1 MLNNYKPIPVS
12 VPVIIL
18 LILLSI
24 FLFVVE
30 FLLIPGVTIAGI
42 SGAILLIAAIFMG
55 YKYHGMTT
63 GNLILGGTFVLFI
76 ATTVVILKGRTW
88 KRISLHTTI
97 DSDVTTDDKGQ
108 EGVKAGDTG
117 RSVSRLNP
125 MGKAMIGGRVYEV
138 KSLTGYVDEQE
149 EIEVVK
155 VSGSQ
160 IIVKPKSKQ
169 I

>member
-1 MLNNYKPIPVS
+1 MSI
-12 VPVIIL
+12 PVIIF

-30 FLLIPGVTIAGI
+30 FLLIPGITVAGI
-42 SGAILLIAAIFMG
+42 GGALLLIAALFMG
-55 YKYHGMTT
+55 YKYHGVTT
-63 GNLILGGTFVLFI
+63 GNLLLAGTFVLFV

-97 DSDVTTDDKGQ
+97 DSRVNMQ
-108 EGVKAGDTG
+108 EEGVAAVKTGDTG
-117 RSVSRLNP
+117 KTVSRLNP
-125 MGKAMIGGRVYEV
+125 MGKVMIAGRVYEA
-138 KSLTGYVDEQE
+138 KSITGYVEQQE

-155 VSGSQ
+155 VSGKQ

>member
-1 MLNNYKPIPVS
+1 VS
-12 VPVIIL
+12 IPVIIF

-30 FLLIPGVTIAGI
+30 FLLIPGITVAGV
-42 SGAILLIAAIFMG
+42 GGGILLIAALFMG
-55 YKYHGMTT
+55 YKYHGVTT
-63 GNLILGGTFVLFI
+63 GNLLLAGTFVLFV

-97 DSDVTTDDKGQ
+97 NGKVNAAEQGEDA
-108 EGVKAGDTG
+108 VKAGDTG
-117 RSVSRLNP
+117 KTVSRLNP
-125 MGKAMIGGRVYEV
+125 MGKVMIGGKVYEA
-138 KSLTGYVDEQE
+138 KSVTGYVDQQE

-155 VSGSQ
+155 VSGSK
-160 IIVKPKSKQ
+160 IVVKPKSRK

>member
-1 MLNNYKPIPVS
+1 VS
-12 VPVIIL
+12 IPVIIF

-30 FLLIPGVTIAGI
+30 FLLIPGITVAGI
-42 SGAILLIAAIFMG
+42 GGALLLIAALFMG
-55 YKYHGMTT
+55 YKYHGVTT
-63 GNLILGGTFVLFI
+63 GNLLLAGTFVLFV

-97 DSDVTTDDKGQ
+97 DSRVNMQ
-108 EGVKAGDTG
+108 EEGVAAVKTGDTG
-117 RSVSRLNP
+117 KTVSRLNP
-125 MGKAMIGGRVYEV
+125 MGKVMIAGRVYEA
-138 KSLTGYVDEQE
+138 KSITGYVEQQE

-155 VSGSQ
+155 VSGKQ

>member
-1 MLNNYKPIPVS
+1 MSI
-12 VPVIIL
+12 PVIIL

-30 FLLIPGVTIAGI
+30 FLLIPGITVAGI
-42 SGAILLIAAIFMG
+42 GGALLLIAALFMG
-55 YKYHGMTT
+55 YKYHGVTT
-63 GNLILGGTFVLFI
+63 GNLLLAGTFVLFV

-97 DSDVTTDDKGQ
+97 DSRVNMQ
-108 EGVKAGDTG
+108 EEGVAAVKTGDTG
-117 RSVSRLNP
+117 KTVSRLNP
-125 MGKAMIGGRVYEV
+125 MGKVMIAGRVYEA
-138 KSLTGYVDEQE
+138 KSITGYVEQQE

-155 VSGSQ
+155 VSGKQ